1 MNGINQLTV
10 TFSRSFAGADG
21 KVKNFSRRF
30 ANINPQATTEQIKAF
45 KVALE
50 NMLGEQFTTIE
61 LNKSEIVH

>member
-10 TFSRSFAGADG
+10 TFSRSYAGPDG
-21 KVKNFSRRF
+21 KIKNFSRRF
-30 ANINPQATTEQIKAF
+30 ANINPQATTEQIKDF

-61 LNKSEIVH
+61 LNKSEFIN